1 MKAKIDMLAQA
12 LLGLVFFVFG
22 LNGFFQFLPMPE
34 MGEAAGAYFGGLA
47 ATGYF
52 LPVLKIVETVCGLLL
67 LLRLFSPLALVLLAP
82 VVVQILLF
90 HAFLDPAGLPMAIEK
105 GVEQQDLHYFTW
117 LPRVLLKML
126 TSPGEVAEFVDRYWY
141 RDRQE

>member
-1 MKAKIDMLAQA
+1 MKAKIDMVAQA

-90 HAFLDPAGLPMAIEK
+90 HLFLDPAGLPMAIVITLLEAYLGF
-105 GVEQQDLHYFTW
+105 GVYRRAFTG
-117 LPRVLLKML
+117 LLQP
-126 TSPGEVAEFVDRYWY
+126 SP
-141 RDRQE
+141 